1 MLNSK
6 LNNSDF
12 IFLGNSLIVS
22 KIENLVFCVPITS
35 RNALIKWD
43 GDLQPFVLLHGMS
56 KNVKVPVDRQ
66 LILGVQGL
74 FNILHANYQSKTQ

>member
-22 KIENLVFCVPITS
+22 KIENLVFCEPIAS
-35 RNALIKWD
+35 RNALIKWV
-43 GDLQPFVLLHGMS
+43 GDLQPFELLHGMNQ
-56 KNVKVPVDRQ
+56 NVKVPVYRQ